1 MSTPIFRFEHLDI
14 EDFFWNWLG
23 LGQST
28 PIFFRPSTLEHFQI
42 ALHTRTSKSEQQSN
56 STDSTVSF
64 GFLKTPTSNSF
75 GIRTNR
81 SDQSFGIRTNRSEF
95 GPIVRTN
102 RSEFGPI
109 VRNSDQSFGPIVR
122 NSDQSFGIR
131 TNHSDQSFGIR
142 TSQSKFEPIII
153 YPFRPNFYPN
163 LDLFSSILPISS
175 GWTLIK
181 LLLWIHLSTKNI
193 DFFYS
198 RTFQH
203 LFRRFDVTLHS
214 PLQIRLAR

>member
-1 MSTPIFRFEHLDI
+1 
-14 EDFFWNWLG
+14 
-23 LGQST
+23 
-28 PIFFRPSTLEHFQI
+28 
-42 ALHTRTSKSEQQSN
+42 LHTRTSTSEQQSN

-75 GIRTNR
+75 GI
-81 SDQSFGIRTNRSEF
+81 
-95 GPIVRTN
+95 RTN

-131 TNHSDQSFGIR
+131 TNRSEQSFKFGPIVRDSYQSIEIR
-142 TSQSKFEPIII
+142 TNHYLPI
-153 YPFRPNFYPN
+153 
-163 LDLFSSILPISS
+163 LVLFSSILQFSS